1 MLAVT
6 MILSLRFLKKKRTIS
21 RIILHIILIIGAC
34 IMILLFLWMILT
46 SLKTVS
52 ESTSMNP
59 FIFFPET
66 LQWENY
72 LNVIKQNDFIRL
84 YFNTFA
90 MMFFRVLCGVLFS
103 AMAAYAFAR
112 LEFPGKK
119 AGFGLV
125 LFQMMVPTQIFI
137 IPQYLMVDK
146 LGLRNTIF
154 ALVFPGL
161 VSAFGTFLLRQFF
174 MGLPKELEESARLDG
189 CNIWQTFWKVML
201 PLTKSGLVAL
211 GIFTALFSFK
221 DLMWPL
227 IVNTNSDAATLS
239 SALSKIS
246 SAYSVNYPELMAAAV
261 LAIWPMMLVYIIF
274 QRQFIEGIATSG
286 GKL

>member
-1 MLAVT
+1 MK
-6 MILSLRFLKKKRTIS
+6 RKKMTGT
-21 RIILHIILIIGAC
+21 IILHIILIIGAC
-34 IMILLFLWMILT
+34 IMILPFLWMVLT

-59 FIFFPET
+59 FVFFPAS
-66 LQWENY
+66 LQWDNY
-72 LNVIKQNDFIRL
+72 KTVIEQNDFLKL
-84 YFNTFA
+84 YVNTFA
-90 MMFFRVLCGVLFS
+90 MMFYRVLCAVLFS

-112 LEFPGKK
+112 LNFPGKNFL
-119 AGFGLV
+119 FGLV
-125 LFQMMVPTQIFI
+125 LFQMMVPAQIFV

-146 LGLRNTIF
+146 IGMRNTVF

-189 CNIWQTFWKVML
+189 CNIWQTFWKIML

-227 IVNTNSDAATLS
+227 IVNSTSDSATLS
-239 SALSKIS
+239 SALAKIS
-246 SAYSVNYPELMAAAV
+246 SAYSVNYPQLMAAAV
-261 LAIWPMMLVYIIF
+261 LAIWPMMLIYIIF
-274 QRQFIEGIATSG
+274 QKQFIEGIATSG

>member
-1 MLAVT
+1 MT
-6 MILSLRFLKKKRTIS
+6 SINRKRNTSKLCIH
-21 RIILHIILIIGAC
+21 LFLIIGVAL
-34 IMILLFLWMILT
+34 MILPFAWMALT
-46 SLKTVS
+46 SFKTVS

-59 FIFFPET
+59 FVIFPSE
-66 LQWENY
+66 WKVENY
-72 LNVIKQNDFIRL
+72 LEAIRQNNFIIL

-90 MMFFRVLCGVLFS
+90 MMALRIVCSVGFS

-112 LEFPGKK
+112 LKFPGRDFL
-119 AGFGLV
+119 FGIV
-125 LFQMMVPTQIFI
+125 LFQMMVPVQLFI

-146 LGLRNTIF
+146 IGMRNTVF
-154 ALVFPGL
+154 ALLFPGL

-189 CNIWQTFWKVML
+189 CNIGQTFVKVML

-211 GIFTALFSFK
+211 GIFTALFAFK

-227 IVNTNSDAATLS
+227 IVNSSADAATLS
-239 SALSKIS
+239 SALAKIQ
-246 SAYSVNYPELMAAAV
+246 SAYSVNYPQLMAASV
-261 LAIWPMMLVYIIF
+261 LAIWPMLAIYMVF
-274 QRQFIEGIATSG
+274 QKQFIEGIATSG

>member
-1 MLAVT
+1 M
-6 MILSLRFLKKKRTIS
+6 KKKRTIS

-161 VSAFGTFLLRQFF
+161 VSAFETFLLRQFF

>member
-1 MLAVT
+1 MKSK
-6 MILSLRFLKKKRTIS
+6 ISFKK
-21 RIILHIILIIGAC
+21 ILIHIFLILGAC
-34 IMILLFLWMILT
+34 IMILPFVWMLLT
-46 SLKTVS
+46 SFKSVT

-59 FIFFPET
+59 FVIFPSK
-66 LQWENY
+66 WRVENF
-72 LNVIKQNDFIRL
+72 LEVIKQNNFGIL

-90 MMFFRVLCGVLFS
+90 MVILRVLCAVIFS

-112 LEFPGKK
+112 LKFPGRNFL
-119 AGFGLV
+119 FGLV

-146 LGLRNTIF
+146 LGMRNTIF

-174 MGLPKELEESARLDG
+174 MGLPKELEEAALLDG
-189 CNIWQTFWKVML
+189 CNIGQTFVKVML
-201 PLTKSGLVAL
+201 PLVKSGLVAL

-227 IVNTNSDAATLS
+227 IVNSDSNAAVLS
-239 SALSKIS
+239 SSLAKIQ
-246 SAYSVNYPELMAAAV
+246 SAYSINYPELMAAAV
-261 LAIWPMMLVYIIF
+261 LAIWPMLLIYIIF
-274 QRQFIEGIATSG
+274 QRQFVEGIATSG

>member
-1 MLAVT
+1 M
-6 MILSLRFLKKKRTIS
+6 KKKRTIS

-34 IMILLFLWMILT
+34 IMILPFLWMILT

-112 LEFPGKK
+112 LEFPGK
-119 AGFGLV
+119 
-125 LFQMMVPTQIFI
+125 
-137 IPQYLMVDK
+137 
-146 LGLRNTIF
+146 
-154 ALVFPGL
+154 
-161 VSAFGTFLLRQFF
+161 RQ
-174 MGLPKELEESARLDG
+174 GSV
-189 CNIWQTFWKVML
+189 WY
-201 PLTKSGLVAL
+201 
-211 GIFTALFSFK
+211 SF
-221 DLMWPL
+221 
-227 IVNTNSDAATLS
+227 
-239 SALSKIS
+239 
-246 SAYSVNYPELMAAAV
+246 
-261 LAIWPMMLVYIIF
+261 
-274 QRQFIEGIATSG
+274 R
-286 GKL
+286 

>member
-1 MLAVT
+1 M
-6 MILSLRFLKKKRTIS
+6 KKKQNIS
-21 RIILHIILIIGAC
+21 TVLLHIVLVIGAF
-34 IMILLFLWMILT
+34 IMIMPFLWMVLT

-66 LQWENY
+66 FQWENFMT
-72 LNVIKQNDFIRL
+72 VIRQNDFIRL

-90 MMFFRVLCGVLFS
+90 MMFFRVLCAVLFS

-112 LEFPGKK
+112 LNFPGKNFL
-119 AGFGLV
+119 FGLV
-125 LFQMMVPTQIFI
+125 LFQMMVPAQIFI
-137 IPQYLMVDK
+137 VPQYLMVDK
-146 LGLRNTIF
+146 LGLRNSIF

-239 SALSKIS
+239 SALAKIS
-246 SAYSVNYPELMAAAV
+246 SAYSVNYPQLMAAAV
-261 LAIWPMMLVYIIF
+261 LAIWPMLLIYIIF
-274 QRQFIEGIATSG
+274 QKQFIEGIATSG

>member
-1 MLAVT
+1 MK
-6 MILSLRFLKKKRTIS
+6 RKKTIGT
-21 RIILHIILIIGAC
+21 IILHIILILGAC
-34 IMILLFLWMILT
+34 IMILPFLWMVLT

-59 FIFFPET
+59 FVFFPKS

-72 LNVIKQNDFIRL
+72 KTVIAQNDFLKL

-90 MMFFRVLCGVLFS
+90 MMFFRVVCAVLFS

-112 LEFPGKK
+112 LNFPGKDLL
-119 AGFGLV
+119 FGLV
-125 LFQMMVPTQIFI
+125 LFQMMVPAQIFV

-146 LGLRNTIF
+146 LGMRNSVF

-189 CNIWQTFWKVML
+189 CNIWQTFWKIML

-227 IVNTNSDAATLS
+227 IVNSTSDSATLS
-239 SALSKIS
+239 SALAKIS

-274 QRQFIEGIATSG
+274 QKQFIEGIATSG